1 MITVLFYRYN
11 IIKATQSYIHAKLA
25 VGPYCDKEDSDI
37 LIPKIIF
44 KPDSEK
50 MPVKFMRKQFPVRPD
65 FSITANRSQG
75 GTYQKVGIY
84 LKDEL
89 FGHGQTYVAISRVG
103 SFKKVSV
110 FKPKNS
116 PSFGYMRNVVYQEIL
131 QKSRIMSS
139 KGKNH
144 VDPMDIM
151 TRPMESKPTYPTF
164 NPSKNLSFQL
174 QKSLANKRLE
184 EAGFQMGELTKGDGN
199 CFIHALKYLIG

>member
-1 MITVLFYRYN
+1 MYNRYN

-89 FGHGQTYVAISRVG
+89 FGHGQAYVAISRVG

-110 FKPKNS
+110 FKRRHVNDL
-116 PSFGYMRNVVYQEIL
+116 QE
-131 QKSRIMSS
+131 
-139 KGKNH
+139 
-144 VDPMDIM
+144 
-151 TRPMESKPTYPTF
+151 
-164 NPSKNLSFQL
+164 
-174 QKSLANKRLE
+174 
-184 EAGFQMGELTKGDGN
+184 
-199 CFIHALKYLIG
+199 